1 MVIEEGRG
9 FVKPNFFQKAQNSL
23 GNTSE
28 LSNITKSTDPEDYSI
43 AGKNNIEIMKLPVSS
58 LVPFPNHPFKLYTGQ
73 RKDDMVESIRISGV
87 LNPLIV
93 RLYNNQYQILSG
105 HNRWT
110 AAKEVGLYDVPVV
123 IMNNITDDEAMLI
136 VTETNLY
143 QRSFSDLS
151 HSERARALALHIDA
165 NKHQGKRNDLILE
178 IENMLKASD
187 SAESETFS
195 LIGKK
200 SNSIVET
207 GEKYGLSKNTVARYL
222 RIDKL
227 TDKIKNRVDNE
238 EIGLYAGVAISYISD
253 SEQEMLDNLIERY
266 SYKVDIKKAELLRSV
281 SAEKKLDENTMRD
294 ILEGTYGKKPKKA
307 KKRTAVTVKPAV
319 VNKYFSPY
327 ESEKEVVEVIDKSLE
342 IYMENKEFFETYSI
356 NEIKAVLKEHFSGDT
371 EEDTE
376 ADGE

>member
-28 LSNITKSTDPEDYSI
+28 LSNITRSTDPNDYSI
-43 AGKNNIEIMKLPVSS
+43 AGKNNGGIQKLPVSS

-187 SAESETFS
+187 SAESETS
-195 LIGKK
+195 GQ
-200 SNSIVET
+200 IVPKLEARDVVAQ
-207 GEKYGLSKNTVARYL
+207 KYQLNARQVTRYL

-227 TDKIKNRVDNE
+227 TEKIKNRVDNE
-238 EIGLYAGVAISYISD
+238 EVGLIAGVAISYISD

-342 IYMENKEFFETYSI
+342 IYMENKEFFEAYPI
-356 NEIKAVLKEHFSGDT
+356 DEIKAVLKEHFSGDT

>member
-28 LSNITKSTDPEDYSI
+28 LSNITRSTDPNDYSI
-43 AGKNNIEIMKLPVSS
+43 AGKNNGGIQKLPVSS

-187 SAESETFS
+187 SAESETS
-195 LIGKK
+195 GQ
-200 SNSIVET
+200 IVPKLEARDVVAQ
-207 GEKYGLSKNTVARYL
+207 KYQLNARQVTRYL

-227 TDKIKNRVDNE
+227 TEKIKNRVDNE
-238 EIGLYAGVAISYISD
+238 EIGLIAGVAISYISD

-342 IYMENKEFFETYSI
+342 IYMENKEFFEAYPI
-356 NEIKAVLKEHFSGDT
+356 DEIKAVLKEHFSGDT